1 MNKDSKIFVAG
12 HSGMVGSA
20 ILRKLKKEGYENIIT
35 RTHEELDLSNQNATL
50 EFFMKNRPEYVFVAA
65 AKVGGIYANNT
76 YRAEFIY
83 NNLIIE
89 CNVIHSAYLSGVKK
103 ILYLGSSCIYPREC
117 PQPIKEEYLLTS
129 ELEKTN
135 EPYAVAKIAGIK
147 LCESYYKQYGCDY
160 ISVMP
165 TNLFGNNDNYN
176 LETSHVLPAMIRK
189 IHLAKLY
196 HNNDCE
202 NLMKDLKMKKEDVV
216 EFLNKHGIFEDGK
229 DTYLKLWG
237 SGSPYRE
244 FMHVDDAADACLFVM
259 NDVNSKDIYD
269 SGISQINIGTGK
281 DQTLEEIAYIIKDI
295 VGYEGKIVW
304 DTTKPDGT
312 PKKQL
317 DVSLINSLGW
327 RYKIPLEDGIEMTYK
342 NYLETYAKK

>member
-1 MNKDSKIFVAG
+1 MNKESKIFVAG
-12 HSGMVGSA
+12 HNGMVGSA
-20 ILRKLKKEGYENIIT
+20 ILRKLIKEGYTNLIT
-35 RTHEELDLSNQNATL
+35 RSHKELDLSNQNATL
-50 EFFMKNRPEYVFVAA
+50 QFFMTQRPEYVFVAA

-89 CNVIHSAYLSGVKK
+89 CNIIHSAYLSGVKK
-103 ILYLGSSCIYPREC
+103 LLYLGSSCIYGREC

-147 LCESYYKQYGCDY
+147 LCESYYRQYGCNY

-165 TNLFGNNDNYN
+165 TNLFGSNDNYD
-176 LETSHVLPAMIRK
+176 LKTSHVLPAMIRK
-189 IHLAKLY
+189 IHLAKLL
-196 HNNDCE
+196 HSNDFDG
-202 NLMKDLKMKKEDVV
+202 LKKDLKTKNIEDVV
-216 EFLNKHGIFEDGK
+216 EILKSNGIFK
-229 DTYLKLWG
+229 DNGETYLMLWG
-237 SGSPYRE
+237 SGLPYRE

-259 NDVNSKDIYD
+259 NNVESKKIYD
-269 SGISQINIGTGK
+269 CGISQINIGTGK
-281 DQTLEEIAYIIKDI
+281 DQTIEEIAHTIKDI
-295 VGYEGKIVW
+295 IGYGGKIVW
-304 DTTKPDGT
+304 DITKPDGT

-327 RYKIPLEDGIEMTYK
+327 SYNIPLEKGIEMTYF
-342 NYLETYAKK
+342 NDYLSI